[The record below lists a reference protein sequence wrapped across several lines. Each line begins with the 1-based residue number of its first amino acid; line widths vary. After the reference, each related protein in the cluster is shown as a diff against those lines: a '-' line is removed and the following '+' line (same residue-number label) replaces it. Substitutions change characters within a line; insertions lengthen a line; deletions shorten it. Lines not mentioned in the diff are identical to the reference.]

1 MTKMFKFLLCAL
13 AALTFLGCGDEK
25 DYGNVH
31 YDRDVCEH
39 CQMAISD
46 NRFSV
51 DVRVDGKNHYF
62 DDIGCLV
69 DFMVTN
75 DKLNWLKDAKIY
87 INDASGNGEFIDA
100 RTAHFYRGFKTPMS
114 FGWGAFKNKQEGK
127 QDFSFDQVVAALKA
141 GGGSHGM
148 GMGDMGRDA
157 HGASDEHDMSAGHGD
172 LGGMSGMQD
181 PHFAEHGISE
191 PKHDMSGMGHTHGA
205 DHGMGGDVGST
216 AHSQGAPH
224 DMGHMHESN
233 GMGPDMHSGHA
244 H

>member
-127 QDFSFDQVVAALKA
+127 QDFNFDQVVAALKA

-157 HGASDEHDMSAGHGD
+157 HGDM
-172 LGGMSGMQD
+172 GGMKD
-181 PHFAEHGISE
+181 PYSAE
-191 PKHDMSGMGHTHGA
+191 HDMSGMEHTHGS
-205 DHGMGGDVGST
+205 DHSMEHMHGDAGST
-216 AHSQGAPH
+216 AHSQGTPH
-224 DMGHMHESN
+224 DMGQMHEGN
-233 GMGPDMHSGHA
+233 GTAHDMHSGHA

>member
-1 MTKMFKFLLCAL
+1 MTKMFKALLCAL

-51 DVRVDGKNHYF
+51 DVRVNGKNHYF

-75 DKLNWLKDAKIY
+75 DKLSWLKDAKIY

-100 RTAHFYRGFKTPMS
+100 RTAHFYKGFKTPMS

-157 HGASDEHDMSAGHGD
+157 HGASDGHDMSAGHD
-172 LGGMSGMQD
+172 GMSGMQD
-181 PHFAEHGISE
+181 PHSAEHGMSE
-191 PKHDMSGMGHTHGA
+191 PKHDMG
-205 DHGMGGDVGST
+205 GGDAGST
-216 AHSQGAPH
+216 AHPQGSPH
-224 DMGHMHESN
+224 DMHES
-233 GMGPDMHSGHA
+233 GGAAHDMPSGHS

>member
-13 AALTFLGCGDEK
+13 VALAFLGCGDEK

-172 LGGMSGMQD
+172 MGGMKD
-181 PHFAEHGISE
+181 PHSAEHG
-191 PKHDMSGMGHTHGA
+191 MSGMGHTHGA
-205 DHGMGGDVGST
+205 DHGISGDAGST
-216 AHSQGAPH
+216 AHSQGEPH
-224 DMGHMHESN
+224 DMGQMHEGN
-233 GMGPDMHSGHA
+233 GTAHDMHSGHA

>member
-1 MTKMFKFLLCAL
+1 MTKMFKIMLCPL

-148 GMGDMGRDA
+148 GMGDMG
-157 HGASDEHDMSAGHGD
+157 
-172 LGGMSGMQD
+172 GMKD
-181 PHFAEHGISE
+181 PHSAEHGMSE
-191 PKHDMSGMGHTHGA
+191 PKHDMG
-205 DHGMGGDVGST
+205 GGDAGST
-216 AHSQGAPH
+216 AHPQGSSH
-224 DMGHMHESN
+224 DMHESGGAAH
-233 GMGPDMHSGHA
+233 GMPSEHA

>member
-1 MTKMFKFLLCAL
+1 MIKMFKFLLCAL

-100 RTAHFYRGFKTPMS
+100 RTAHFYKGFKTPMS

-157 HGASDEHDMSAGHGD
+157 HGDMGSIHGHGD
-172 LGGMSGMQD
+172 MGGMSGMKD
-181 PHFAEHGISE
+181 PHSAEHG
-191 PKHDMSGMGHTHGA
+191 MSGDA
-205 DHGMGGDVGST
+205 GST

-224 DMGHMHESN
+224 NMHESGGAAH
-233 GMGPDMHSGHA
+233 GMPSGHS

>member
-1 MTKMFKFLLCAL
+1 MTKMFKALLCAL
-13 AALTFLGCGDEK
+13 IALAFLGCGDEK

-75 DKLNWLKDAKIY
+75 DKLSWLKDAKIY

-100 RTAHFYRGFKTPMS
+100 RTAHFYKGFKTPMS

-157 HGASDEHDMSAGHGD
+157 HGNMGSMHGHGD
-172 LGGMSGMQD
+172 MGGMKDPHSAEHGMSG
-181 PHFAEHGISE
+181 
-191 PKHDMSGMGHTHGA
+191 PKHDM
-205 DHGMGGDVGST
+205 GGDAGSTAHPQGSSHDMHESGGAGST

-224 DMGHMHESN
+224 DMGGMRESN
-233 GMGPDMHSGHA
+233 GTAHDMPSGYA

>member
-1 MTKMFKFLLCAL
+1 MTKMFKALLCAL

-51 DVRVDGKNHYF
+51 DVRVNGKNHYF

-100 RTAHFYRGFKTPMS
+100 RTAHFYKGFKTPMS

-157 HGASDEHDMSAGHGD
+157 HGASDGHDISAGHD
-172 LGGMSGMQD
+172 GMSGMQD
-181 PHFAEHGISE
+181 PHSAEHGMSE
-191 PKHDMSGMGHTHGA
+191 PKHDMG
-205 DHGMGGDVGST
+205 GGDAGST
-216 AHSQGAPH
+216 AHPQGSPH
-224 DMGHMHESN
+224 DMHES
-233 GMGPDMHSGHA
+233 GGAAHDMPSGHS

>member
-13 AALTFLGCGDEK
+13 VALAFLGCGDEK

-157 HGASDEHDMSAGHGD
+157 HGASDEHDMSAGHD
-172 LGGMSGMQD
+172 GMSGMQD
-181 PHFAEHGISE
+181 PHSAEHGISE
-191 PKHDMSGMGHTHGA
+191 PKHDMSGMEHTHGS
-205 DHGMGGDVGST
+205 DHGMSGDAGST

-224 DMGHMHESN
+224 GMGQMHEGN
-233 GMGPDMHSGHA
+233 GTAHDMHSEHA

>member
-1 MTKMFKFLLCAL
+1 MIKMFKFLLCAL

-157 HGASDEHDMSAGHGD
+157 HGASDGHDMSAGHD
-172 LGGMSGMQD
+172 GMSGMQD
-181 PHFAEHGISE
+181 PHSAEHGMSE
-191 PKHDMSGMGHTHGA
+191 PKHDMG
-205 DHGMGGDVGST
+205 GGDAGST
-216 AHSQGAPH
+216 AHPQGSPH
-224 DMGHMHESN
+224 DMHESGGAAH
-233 GMGPDMHSGHA
+233 GMPSGHS

>member
-1 MTKMFKFLLCAL
+1 MTKMFKIMLCAL

-69 DFMVTN
+69 DFMITN

-127 QDFSFDQVVAALKA
+127 QDFNFDQVVAALKA

-157 HGASDEHDMSAGHGD
+157 HGDM
-172 LGGMSGMQD
+172 GGMKD
-181 PHFAEHGISE
+181 PYSAE
-191 PKHDMSGMGHTHGA
+191 HDMSGMEHTHGS
-205 DHGMGGDVGST
+205 DHSMEHMHGDAGST
-216 AHSQGAPH
+216 AHSQGTPH
-224 DMGHMHESN
+224 DMGQMHEGN
-233 GMGPDMHSGHA
+233 GTAHDMHSGHA

>member
-1 MTKMFKFLLCAL
+1 MTKMFKIMLCAL

-75 DKLNWLKDAKIY
+75 DKLSWLKDAKIY

-157 HGASDEHDMSAGHGD
+157 HGNMGSMHGHGD
-172 LGGMSGMQD
+172 MGGMSGMQD
-181 PHFAEHGISE
+181 PHSAEHRMSG
-191 PKHDMSGMGHTHGA
+191 PKHDMG
-205 DHGMGGDVGST
+205 GGDAGST
-216 AHSQGAPH
+216 AHPQSSPH
-224 DMGHMHESN
+224 DMHESN
-233 GMGPDMHSGHA
+233 GTAHDMHSGHA

>member
-1 MTKMFKFLLCAL
+1 MTKMFKIMLCAL
-13 AALTFLGCGDEK
+13 AVLTFLGCGDEK

-75 DKLNWLKDAKIY
+75 DKLSWLKDAKIY

-157 HGASDEHDMSAGHGD
+157 HGNMGSMHGHGD
-172 LGGMSGMQD
+172 MGGMSGMQD
-181 PHFAEHGISE
+181 PHSAEHRMSG
-191 PKHDMSGMGHTHGA
+191 PKHDMG
-205 DHGMGGDVGST
+205 GGDAGST
-216 AHSQGAPH
+216 AHPQSSPH
-224 DMGHMHESN
+224 DMHESN
-233 GMGPDMHSGHA
+233 GTAHDMHSGHA

>member
-1 MTKMFKFLLCAL
+1 MTKMFKALLCAL
-13 AALTFLGCGDEK
+13 VALTFLGCGDEK

-157 HGASDEHDMSAGHGD
+157 HGNMGSMHGHGD
-172 LGGMSGMQD
+172 MGGMSGMQD
-181 PHFAEHGISE
+181 PHSAEHGMSE
-191 PKHDMSGMGHTHGA
+191 PQHDMSGMGHTHGS
-205 DHGMGGDVGST
+205 DHGMSGDAGST
-216 AHSQGAPH
+216 AHPQGSPH
-224 DMGHMHESN
+224 DMGQMHEGN
-233 GMGPDMHSGHA
+233 GTAHDMHSGHA

>member
-1 MTKMFKFLLCAL
+1 MIKMFKIMLCAL

-100 RTAHFYRGFKTPMS
+100 RTAHFYKGFKTPMS

-148 GMGDMGRDA
+148 GMDDMGRDA
-157 HGASDEHDMSAGHGD
+157 HDM
-172 LGGMSGMQD
+172 
-181 PHFAEHGISE
+181 P
-191 PKHDMSGMGHTHGA
+191 
-205 DHGMGGDVGST
+205 
-216 AHSQGAPH
+216 
-224 DMGHMHESN
+224 
-233 GMGPDMHSGHA
+233 SGHS